1 MNDIKTLWYFNHYIP
16 SSDAPKKGR
25 AFFLLNAVA
34 EENINVAV
42 VGASRHHLV
51 VEQEDQA
58 TRFKFQEVDRV
69 LFGWIRTPRYS
80 GNGLKRIIN
89 MFSYAWQLLLLPRQ
103 MPAKYAR
110 PDVIIA
116 SSVHPFHYPIAL
128 MLALRFRAKIV
139 FEVRDIWPRTLHDL
153 MGVPKWHPFYLMTA
167 CVERLAYR
175 TADRVISLMGNGLAH
190 MQSRGLKPERFSYVP
205 NGTLFSESDTILTS
219 CDHDQQLKEIRSLYN
234 HVLMYT
240 GAHGQPNALDQLI
253 EAAALVQNDT
263 DDVAIVLVG
272 AGIEKTRL
280 KECVKSKKLA
290 HVFFLDSVPAVQ
302 VPCVLSY
309 ADTCFIGWQGKDI
322 YKFGISANKLF
333 EYMKARKPIIQCIE
347 SPNNPVALSGC
358 GVDLL
363 PQHSSALADVIIQFS
378 QKTKEELEAM
388 GNKGYEYAYQEHN
401 YKRLA
406 KRFIEACNA

>member
-1 MNDIKTLWYFNHYIP
+1 MCYKKTIWYLNHYAP
-16 SSDAPKKGR
+16 SASLAKKGR
-25 AFFLLNAVA
+25 SFYLLNEVA
-34 EENINVAV
+34 KQGYNVAV

-51 VEQEDQA
+51 DDNSQIE
-58 TRFKFQEVDRV
+58 RFIFQKVDEL

-89 MFSYAWQLLLLPRQ
+89 MFSYAWQLLLLPRKI
-103 MPAKYAR
+103 PEKYAH
-110 PDVIIA
+110 PDVIVA
-116 SSVHPFHYPIAL
+116 SSVHPFHYPVAL
-128 MLALRFRAKIV
+128 MLALRFRARIV

-175 TADRVISLMGNGLAH
+175 TADRVISLMSNGLEH
-190 MQSRGLKPERFSYVP
+190 MQARGLKPERFSYVP
-205 NGTLFSESDTILTS
+205 NGTLFSDSGSVLTS
-219 CDHDQQLKEIRSLYN
+219 CDHDQQLTEIRSLYN

-253 EAAALVQNDT
+253 EAAALVKNDT
-263 DDVAIVLVG
+263 EEVAIVLVG
-272 AGIEKTRL
+272 AGIEKERL
-280 KECVKSKKLA
+280 EEWSKSKKLT
-290 HVFFLDSVPAVQ
+290 HVFFLDSVPAIQ

-309 ADTCFIGWQGKDI
+309 ADTCFIGWQDKDI

-347 SPNNPVALSGC
+347 SPNNPVVLSGC
-358 GVDLL
+358 GVDVL
-363 PQHSSALADVIIQFS
+363 PQHPSALADVIIQFS
-378 QKTKEELEAM
+378 QKTKEELETM
-388 GNKGYEYAYQEHN
+388 GNKGYEYAFQEHN